1 MDAIKSVFNRM
12 GIGSIC
18 DVACAVVVNDS
29 VSIGAHTEIHAAAQA
44 LIRIEVMAGG
54 PTLRRLLA
62 CAMLNCDVTQAGK
75 LYSIGG
81 DGYVLC
87 EELKDTDRIDLI
99 KRLSG
104 L

>member
-1 MDAIKSVFNRM
+1 MDAISKVFNQM

-18 DVACAVVVNDS
+18 DVACSVVVGDS
-29 VSIGAHTEIHAAAQA
+29 VSATAHSEIHIAAQA
-44 LIRIEVMAGG
+44 LIRIELVVGG
-54 PTLRRLLA
+54 PALRRLLA
-62 CAMLNCDVTQAGK
+62 CAMLNCDVTQTGK

-81 DGYVLC
+81 DGHVLC
-87 EELKDTDRIDLI
+87 EELKDPDRAGLI